1 MTWCLVSLLTAE
13 QVQLESSYC
22 GSNRTAKLGSSFDFL
37 WNYSGNLRRVEWG
50 TKERE
55 TISLD
60 VYLFILDRNE
70 HLTPNVSQYNGR
82 CFGSW
87 NQQSPGQVMF
97 TLNPIKAVDNQVFLF
112 RFVSDSPLASDV
124 FDMVQ
129 LIVKGKIFDY
139 VVNGCFIIE
148 GSINFQNR
156 QVMLLNFIN
165 SDRK

>member
-1 MTWCLVSLLTAE
+1 M
-13 QVQLESSYC
+13 
-22 GSNRTAKLGSSFDFL
+22 

-50 TKERE
+50 TKERGI
-55 TISLD
+55 ISLD
-60 VYLFILDRNE
+60 VCLFILDRNG

-82 CFGSW
+82 RFGSW

-112 RFVSDSPLASDV
+112 RFVSDNSLASDV

-139 VVNGCFIIE
+139 VMNGCFIME
-148 GSINFQNR
+148 GRINFQNG
-156 QVMLLNFIN
+156 QVMLLNFNN